1 MIVSKE
7 GGREREREKGE
18 QFEQPEVRKWNWE
31 KLVGQLARINV
42 TGYSGRGMCGAD
54 APRRWGW
61 RIGRRI
67 CTILH
72 ETGLPNAGT
81 R

>member
-31 KLVGQLARINV
+31 KLMGQLARITV
-42 TGYSGRGMCGAD
+42 MCSSGRGMCGAN
-54 APRRWGW
+54 G
-61 RIGRRI
+61 
-67 CTILH
+67 
-72 ETGLPNAGT
+72 
-81 R
+81 